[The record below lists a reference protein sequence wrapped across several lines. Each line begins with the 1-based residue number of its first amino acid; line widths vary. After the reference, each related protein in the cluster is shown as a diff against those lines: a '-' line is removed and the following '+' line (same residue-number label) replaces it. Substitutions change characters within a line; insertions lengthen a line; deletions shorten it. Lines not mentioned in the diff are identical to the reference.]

1 MSNSRIL
8 SLLAI
13 ILVGFCSRGA
23 IAQDEPGAPTQASFN
38 YVLGKT
44 KLSDLLVTGRGR
56 SADGYKKGP
65 GFAGP
70 IP

>member
-8 SLLAI
+8 SLLAT

-44 KLSDLLVTGRGR
+44 KLSGLLVAGR
-56 SADGYKKGP
+56 D
-65 GFAGP
+65 
-70 IP
+70 